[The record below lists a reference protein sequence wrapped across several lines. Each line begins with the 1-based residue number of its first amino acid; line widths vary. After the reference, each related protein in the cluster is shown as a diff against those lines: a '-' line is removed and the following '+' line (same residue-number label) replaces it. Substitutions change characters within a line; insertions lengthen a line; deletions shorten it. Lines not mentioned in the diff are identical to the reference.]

1 MFILIKI
8 LNNFK
13 PCFNFHAPL
22 CPIDVIDNLADYE
35 EDDLIADKD
44 EAGQKWLLRHVT
56 MRQCV
61 PVCSVL
67 SVYRVSSGCEECHD
81 VTEEDQDDSGDTT
94 EVWTHSL
101 LSRYTNIMTMLV
113 VLLGYAWTQP
123 QVKSFRI
130 FCLQFLTVPFMF
142 YNLVTVMNLDL
153 LMTWCVT
160 DLCHYPDVFHG
171 PPGVLVSG
179 PTDVW
184 CLLCCT
190 WSSALELDLDLV
202 IGLDMELES
211 YYGYLWFITLS
222 SLAKK
227 CTQPQECNKQVSI
240 IPKLINCWSTTL
252 TQTLF
257 MDPPVDVIIGCSFYS
272 VYFIIHGFECS
283 TEHVLPASVKAS
295 WLRKCFV
302 SMHSSWSSETTLKTE
317 KLSRMKIVIP
327 RPRTMLILLPLLGR
341 VCGNII

>member
-22 CPIDVIDNLADYE
+22 CPIDAIDNLADYE

-130 FCLQFLTVPFMF
+130 FCLQFLTLPFMF

-171 PPGVLVSG
+171 PPGVLGSG
-179 PTDVW
+179 ATG
-184 CLLCCT
+184 CLCWT
-190 WSSALELDLDLV
+190 WSSALELDLDLMS
-202 IGLDMELES
+202 GLDMELES
-211 YYGYLWFITLS
+211 YYGYPWFIILS

-227 CTQPQECNKQVSI
+227 CTQPQECNKQVRIVS
-240 IPKLINCWSTTL
+240 KLISCWSTTL
-252 TQTLF
+252 TSTLF
-257 MDPPVDVIIGCSFYS
+257 MVPTADVICGCSLYIFG
-272 VYFIIHGFECS
+272 YFLICGFKCS
-283 TEHVLPASVKAS
+283 TEHAVSLVKAS
-295 WLRKCFV
+295 WLSKCFV

-317 KLSRMKIVIP
+317 MLSRMKIVIP